1 MLKKIIEI
9 ILVPVTMLFLIS
21 AAVYLTL
28 ACRPLYYFDIQYLEI
43 AEESGYSE
51 AEIRENYDVLIDYN
65 LSPRQDKLE
74 FPTLPMSREGEIHF
88 REVKAIFQLFLWAL
102 VVSIPVLIIAGIWF
116 YRNKWEPVFL
126 KWAGMLTPLFI
137 LLVGLLIAAD
147 WDRAFV
153 LFHELVFRNDYWLF
167 DPATDPV
174 ITILPDTYFLHCAVL
189 ILVLIAAG
197 SAISVFIWKKCA
209 KAAGGRHGRLPKTRR
224 KGSGRNEKT
233 L

>member
-116 YRNKWEPVFL
+116 YRNK
-126 KWAGMLTPLFI
+126 
-137 LLVGLLIAAD
+137 
-147 WDRAFV
+147 
-153 LFHELVFRNDYWLF
+153 
-167 DPATDPV
+167 
-174 ITILPDTYFLHCAVL
+174 
-189 ILVLIAAG
+189 
-197 SAISVFIWKKCA
+197 
-209 KAAGGRHGRLPKTRR
+209 
-224 KGSGRNEKT
+224 
-233 L
+233 